1 MRSAR
6 KRDMRIRA
14 RSTMRHSARHTDY
27 RHELEGLDPMAMLV
41 IPLAILLLSLVI
53 MRAILAVSVV

>member
-1 MRSAR
+1 
-6 KRDMRIRA
+6 
-14 RSTMRHSARHTDY
+14 MRHSAHHHDY

-41 IPLAILLLSLVI
+41 IPLAILLLSLLI